1 MKTIIK
7 YILIVITLIAAAI
20 GVLYFDS
27 LGSIFVYV
35 FFMGG
40 LIVLMT
46 EYKTDNKDGK
56 EKPTPKRLSDYNSNS
71 SYDNFIAEE
80 YEKEDE
86 CYKDMMSSVKACFI

>member
-7 YILIVITLIAAAI
+7 YLLIVITLIAASI

-56 EKPTPKRLSDYNSNS
+56 EKTNT
-71 SYDNFIAEE
+71 
-80 YEKEDE
+80 KE
-86 CYKDMMSSVKACFI
+86 II

>member
-56 EKPTPKRLSDYNSNS
+56 EKINT
-71 SYDNFIAEE
+71 
-80 YEKEDE
+80 KE
-86 CYKDMMSSVKACFI
+86 II

>member
-56 EKPTPKRLSDYNSNS
+56 EKTNTKKV
-71 SYDNFIAEE
+71 I
-80 YEKEDE
+80 
-86 CYKDMMSSVKACFI
+86 

>member
-1 MKTIIK
+1 MRTAIK

-56 EKPTPKRLSDYNSNS
+56 EKTNT
-71 SYDNFIAEE
+71 
-80 YEKEDE
+80 KE
-86 CYKDMMSSVKACFI
+86 II

>member
-56 EKPTPKRLSDYNSNS
+56 EKTNT
-71 SYDNFIAEE
+71 
-80 YEKEDE
+80 KE
-86 CYKDMMSSVKACFI
+86 II

>member
-1 MKTIIK
+1 MRTAIK

-56 EKPTPKRLSDYNSNS
+56 EKTNTKKV
-71 SYDNFIAEE
+71 I
-80 YEKEDE
+80 
-86 CYKDMMSSVKACFI
+86 

>member
-1 MKTIIK
+1 MRTAIK
-7 YILIVITLIAAAI
+7 YLLIVITLIAAAI

-56 EKPTPKRLSDYNSNS
+56 EKTNT
-71 SYDNFIAEE
+71 
-80 YEKEDE
+80 KE
-86 CYKDMMSSVKACFI
+86 II

>member
-7 YILIVITLIAAAI
+7 YLLIVITLIAAAI

-56 EKPTPKRLSDYNSNS
+56 EKTNT
-71 SYDNFIAEE
+71 
-80 YEKEDE
+80 KE
-86 CYKDMMSSVKACFI
+86 II

>member
-1 MKTIIK
+1 MITTAIK

-56 EKPTPKRLSDYNSNS
+56 EKTNTKKV
-71 SYDNFIAEE
+71 I
-80 YEKEDE
+80 
-86 CYKDMMSSVKACFI
+86 

>member
-7 YILIVITLIAAAI
+7 YLLIVITLIAAAI

-56 EKPTPKRLSDYNSNS
+56 EKTNTKKV
-71 SYDNFIAEE
+71 I
-80 YEKEDE
+80 
-86 CYKDMMSSVKACFI
+86 

>member
-56 EKPTPKRLSDYNSNS
+56 EKTNT
-71 SYDNFIAEE
+71 
-80 YEKEDE
+80 KE
-86 CYKDMMSSVKACFI
+86 IIWL

>member
-1 MKTIIK
+1 MRTIVK

-56 EKPTPKRLSDYNSNS
+56 EKTNTKKV
-71 SYDNFIAEE
+71 I
-80 YEKEDE
+80 
-86 CYKDMMSSVKACFI
+86 